1 MVIVT
6 YYHSMMKGI
15 VYIQLFAALIH
26 CTKGWASLRYATI
39 RRQAIS
45 RSFRLQSSKSENI
58 DLEVLKKELSEYLEK
73 RKELSADE
81 LAKE

>member
-1 MVIVT
+1 
-6 YYHSMMKGI
+6 MMKG
-15 VYIQLFAALIH
+15 VLYIQLFAALIH
-26 CTKGWASLRYATI
+26 STKGWATSSYATI
-39 RRQAIS
+39 SRRATS